1 MSKFIRFMGKV
12 NNKIRKHIL
21 GIECTKIRK
30 QGELVADTHEMR
42 FQFKVLIDRLM
53 SREQVM
59 SARS

>member
-1 MSKFIRFMGKV
+1 MGKV

-21 GIECTKIRK
+21 GIEYTKIRK